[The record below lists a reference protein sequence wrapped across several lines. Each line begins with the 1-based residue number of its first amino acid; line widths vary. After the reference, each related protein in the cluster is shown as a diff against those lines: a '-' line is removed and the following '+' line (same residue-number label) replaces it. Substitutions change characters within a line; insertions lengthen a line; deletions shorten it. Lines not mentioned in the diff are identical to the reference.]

1 MSKIIVQHEAQNIRG
16 FCGLLPATF
25 NDLTPAQLVYLP
37 QTTGTGS
44 HILWNAGHIIWSISE
59 DVGVTIGLP
68 SNLPSRYTDLFAPET
83 QPLANPAD
91 YPSITELAE
100 MTEETAERVATFLIS
115 LEDEILTTP
124 IPEENPLSA
133 IYPNWLELISST
145 GFHIG
150 YHIGQIGLLR
160 KLQGLTPA
168 LR

>member
-1 MSKIIVQHEAQNIRG
+1 MSQIIVQHEAQNIRG
-16 FCGLLPATF
+16 FCGMLPATF

-37 QTTGTGS
+37 QATGTGS

-68 SNLPSRYTDLFAPET
+68 SILPSHYTDLFAPGT
-83 QPLANPAD
+83 QPLANPEA
-91 YPSITELAE
+91 YPSATELSE
-100 MTEETAERVATFLIS
+100 MAVSTAERVAAFLLT
-115 LEDEILTTP
+115 LEDETLTTP

-133 IYPNWLELISST
+133 IYPNWLELVAST

-160 KLQGLTPA
+160 KLQGLSPA